1 MKTVEVV
8 VPCYNEEAMLNMFYV
23 ESEKI
28 YKTIDGYSFS
38 YIFVNDG
45 SRDKTYPIL
54 KDLAEKHDNVK
65 FISFSRNFGK
75 EAAMYAGLRNT
86 TADYVVVMDADLQHP
101 PALVPEMIKQIEA
114 GYDCCAALRTSRKGE
129 SKIKSFFS
137 GMFYKFSNR
146 FTDVQLV
153 QNAVDFRIMSRQM
166 VDNIVK
172 LSEVQRFSKGIFEW
186 VGFETSWIPYENVER
201 IAGETKWSFKSL
213 FKYAVTGITSFSI
226 TPLRFLTC
234 FGLVISVVAFL
245 LIVFT
250 LIRKLAFGI
259 DVSGYASLLIAV
271 LFLGGI
277 IELSLGILGEYI
289 ANIYLEAKDR
299 PIYIIQDTNIKES
312 K

>member
-1 MKTVEVV
+1 
-8 VPCYNEEAMLNMFYV
+8 
-23 ESEKI
+23 
-28 YKTIDGYSFS
+28 
-38 YIFVNDG
+38 
-45 SRDKTYPIL
+45 
-54 KDLAEKHDNVK
+54 
-65 FISFSRNFGK
+65 
-75 EAAMYAGLRNT
+75 
-86 TADYVVVMDADLQHP
+86 
-101 PALVPEMIKQIEA
+101 
-114 GYDCCAALRTSRKGE
+114 
-129 SKIKSFFS
+129 
-137 GMFYKFSNR
+137 MFYKFSNR

-213 FKYAVTGITSFSI
+213 FKYAITGITSFSI

>member
-54 KDLAEKHDNVK
+54 KDLAGKHDNVK

-75 EAAMYAGLRNT
+75 EAAMYAGLCNT
-86 TADYVVVMDADLQHP
+86 TADYVIVMDADLQHP

-137 GMFYKFSNR
+137 RMFYKFSNR

-213 FKYAVTGITSFSI
+213 FKYAITGITSFSI

-299 PIYIIQDTNIKES
+299 PIYIIQDTNIKE
-312 K
+312 